1 MTEQSF
7 LPATADSFLKRKEIL
22 SGKYKFEQKL
32 ETGTSVVN
40 KEFGDFQWDFT
51 SQTGSTSCAPDGCL
65 IEQLGYSSPEKINS
79 RNMNFS
85 RKKIE
90 YQLEIT
96 AARLALQIF
105 GKNQN
110 FTSIHIHMDNIVTFT
125 YLKRNGEV
133 VQESESDYTVK
144 RDLGNINFKTN
155 MITLEYLPSSPNKLP
170 ELESRRKV
178 DSSEWSSVD
187 MSFTISA

>member
-1 MTEQSF
+1 M
-7 LPATADSFLKRKEIL
+7 EI
-22 SGKYKFEQKL
+22 
-32 ETGTSVVN
+32 
-40 KEFGDFQWDFT
+40 
-51 SQTGSTSCAPDGCL
+51 
-65 IEQLGYSSPEKINS
+65 I
-79 RNMNFS
+79 
-85 RKKIE
+85 
-90 YQLEIT
+90 
-96 AARLALQIF
+96 AARLARQIF

-110 FTSIHIHMDNIVTFT
+110 FTLIHIHMDNIVTFT

-170 ELESRRKV
+170 DLESRRKV
-178 DSSEWSSVD
+178 DLSEWSSVG